1 MIRPVMKNGTK
12 RKICYMI
19 AYVVPIVI
27 LIIHM
32 YKAGCY
38 PFGDKTILM
47 GDANSQYISFM
58 KLLID
63 NVRNGESILFDW
75 HIGMG
80 SEFYQIFCYY
90 LASPFNLIAIMIG
103 MWNLELGVV
112 VTMLIQIGMCSV
124 TMMYY
129 LGHTIGNRGEDS
141 NQKYGLRVL
150 FSISYAMC
158 DYLLAY
164 QYNYIWLISLIMA
177 PLIMLG
183 VEKLVYQRTFGLYSV
198 SLIIV
203 FATNFYFAWFICI
216 LSFIWF
222 IDTLHGNKK
231 DILNNIKNYFVS
243 SILAALSA
251 SFVLL
256 PCYFAV
262 KGRPVNSV
270 NVNEGFIDK
279 FGNIANYMKGFL
291 WGDSIDING
300 KVVFTNNNYV
310 GLTTLILALLYM
322 FVPNIKLSR
331 RIKRCVIILLFTFF
345 QNWAVGVYIFHGF
358 TFPNQI
364 FSRNMFI
371 LMLILIMTAF
381 ETIINID
388 KIKVWRIA
396 VAGGIMCVF
405 ICIAL
410 FGSSTEQSATSYI
423 GSIFICTYLFICLV
437 LYAKKSIAKKALVVN
452 FIIVGIIEIVSNA
465 GFVSRDIWE
474 YSKDYKMSADMWA
487 DDYSKI
493 KNDNGERKTSW
504 IDSQNSMSYSDTN
517 IYSSI
522 MCRNMLDW
530 NSKLGLAFQSNGGS
544 YAYKGS
550 TPLTALLSNVR
561 YVLTDQS
568 IYFGG
573 YECSDET
580 TFYSKYLQKD
590 KTYSVYKSDYLVG
603 LGFMVPE
610 SIRDWSMS
618 GTPFEVQNQVSDDV
632 LGLGDVFT
640 EISDYDFEV
649 QANGCDV
656 LSEELGCVK
665 YRNSMSD
672 TGRYSNIVYSYLIPE
687 DMDMYVCVKDLKQ
700 VLSYVYVDSVPLE
713 NDGEYLTQ
721 TEMLHVGKVKKGQ
734 LLTLIIS
741 NNSSYGEE
749 SSTNIYV
756 YKYNDIVMDRV
767 LETLEKSPLYVEKIT
782 MTHVLGNVNAD
793 KEGVLYTSI
802 PYYKGFKVYVDGKK
816 SDIIKIG
823 NTMCGVEL
831 TEGKHII
838 EFRYMPYGL
847 KCGSILSVI
856 GLVTL
861 YIYMKKYKYKLKRE
875 KPYEKY
881 IKEKKKC

>member
-129 LGHTIGNRGEDS
+129 LGHTIRNRGEDS
-141 NQKYGLRVL
+141 NQKYGLCVL

-231 DILNNIKNYFVS
+231 DILHNIKNYFVS

-262 KGRPVNSV
+262 KGRPINSV

-474 YSKDYKMSADMWA
+474 YSKDYKMSADIWA

-756 YKYNDIVMDRV
+756 YKYNGIVMDKV
-767 LETLEKSPLYVEKIT
+767 LEMLRKSPLNVEKIT
-782 MTHVLGNVNAD
+782 TTHVLGNVNVD
-793 KEGVLYTSI
+793 KAGVLYTSI
-802 PYYKGFKVYVDGKK
+802 PYYKGFKVYVDGKR

-881 IKEKKKC
+881 IKEKKEC

>member
-63 NVRNGESILFDW
+63 KVRNGESILFDW

-129 LGHTIGNRGEDS
+129 LGHTIRNSGEDS
-141 NQKYGLRVL
+141 NQKCGVCIL

-216 LSFIWF
+216 LSLIWF

-231 DILNNIKNYFVS
+231 DILHNIKNYFVS

-262 KGRPVNSV
+262 KGRPINSV

-474 YSKDYKMSADMWA
+474 YSKDYKMSADIWA

-580 TFYSKYLQKD
+580 TFYSKYLQRD

-802 PYYKGFKVYVDGKK
+802 PYYKGFKVYVDGKR

-881 IKEKKKC
+881 IKEKKEC

>member
-129 LGHTIGNRGEDS
+129 LGHTIRNRGEDS
-141 NQKYGLRVL
+141 NQKYGLCVL

-203 FATNFYFAWFICI
+203 FATNFYFAWFVCI

-231 DILNNIKNYFVS
+231 DILHNIKNYFVS

-262 KGRPVNSV
+262 KGRPINSV

-474 YSKDYKMSADMWA
+474 YSKDYKMSADIWA

-656 LSEELGCVK
+656 LFEELGCVK

>member
-129 LGHTIGNRGEDS
+129 LGHTIRNRGEDS
-141 NQKYGLRVL
+141 NQKYGLCVL

-231 DILNNIKNYFVS
+231 DILHNIKNYFVS

-262 KGRPVNSV
+262 KGRPINSV

-474 YSKDYKMSADMWA
+474 YSKDYKMSADIWA

-580 TFYSKYLQKD
+580 TFYSKYLQRD

-802 PYYKGFKVYVDGKK
+802 PYYKGFKVYVDGKR

-881 IKEKKKC
+881 IKEKKEC

>member
-129 LGHTIGNRGEDS
+129 LGHTIRNCGEDS
-141 NQKYGLRVL
+141 NQKYGLCVL

-231 DILNNIKNYFVS
+231 DILYNIKNYFVS

-262 KGRPVNSV
+262 KGRPINSV

-618 GTPFEVQNQVSDDV
+618 GTPFEVQNQVSDDI

-640 EISDYDFEV
+640 EINDYDFEV
-649 QANGCDV
+649 KANGCDV
-656 LSEELGCVK
+656 LSDNLGSVK

-672 TGRYSNIVYSYLIPE
+672 TGRYPNIAYSYLIPE
-687 DMDMYVCVKDLKQ
+687 DMDMYVCVNDSKQ
-700 VLSYVYVDSVPLE
+700 VLSYVYLDSVPLE
-713 NDGEYLTQ
+713 DDGEYLTQ

-734 LLTLIIS
+734 ILTLIIS
-741 NNSSYGEE
+741 NNSSYGDE
-749 SSTNIYV
+749 STTNIYV
-756 YKYNDIVMDRV
+756 YKYNDAVMDKV
-767 LETLEKSPLYVEKIT
+767 LETLRKCPLNVEKIT
-782 MTHVLGNVNAD
+782 TTYVSGNVNAHKD
-793 KEGVLYTSI
+793 GILYTSI

-816 SDIIKIG
+816 TDIIKIE
-823 NTMCGVEL
+823 NTMCGVSL
-831 TEGKHII
+831 AAGNHKV
-838 EFRYMPYGL
+838 EFRYIPYGL
-847 KCGSILSVI
+847 KLGIILSII
-856 GLVTL
+856 GLAILYL
-861 YIYMKKYKYKLKRE
+861 YIKKSKYKLKQG
-875 KPYEKY
+875 KTYE
-881 IKEKKKC
+881 

>member
-90 LASPFNLIAIMIG
+90 LASPFNLIAILIG

-129 LGHTIGNRGEDS
+129 LGHTIRNRGEDS
-141 NQKYGLRVL
+141 NQKYGLCVL

-231 DILNNIKNYFVS
+231 DILHNIKNYFVS

-262 KGRPVNSV
+262 KGRPINSV

-610 SIRDWSMS
+610 SIRDWSML
-618 GTPFEVQNQVSDDV
+618 GNPFEVQNQVSDDV

-756 YKYNDIVMDRV
+756 YKYNGIVMDKV
-767 LETLEKSPLYVEKIT
+767 LEMLRKSPLNVEKIT
-782 MTHVLGNVNAD
+782 TTHVLGNVNVD
-793 KEGVLYTSI
+793 KAGVLYTSI

-831 TEGKHII
+831 TEGEHII

-881 IKEKKKC
+881 IKEKKEC

>member
-129 LGHTIGNRGEDS
+129 LGHTIRNRGEDS
-141 NQKYGLRVL
+141 NQKYGLCVL

-231 DILNNIKNYFVS
+231 DILHNIKNYFVS

-262 KGRPVNSV
+262 KGRPINSV

-530 NSKLGLAFQSNGGS
+530 NSKLGLVFQSNGGS

-756 YKYNDIVMDRV
+756 YKYNGIVMDKV
-767 LETLEKSPLYVEKIT
+767 LEMLRKSPLNVEKIT
-782 MTHVLGNVNAD
+782 TTHVLGNVNVD
-793 KEGVLYTSI
+793 KAGVLYTSI

-823 NTMCGVEL
+823 NTMCGVKL

-881 IKEKKKC
+881 IKEKKEC